1 MNNTF
6 FGKGW
11 VFKVYEK
18 RSNTNFDLLNLQYLD
33 IKKYPYLLESSA
45 RGNLNNRFSILFY
58 NPEFSIEKTNT
69 KFLTEFDKNWIK
81 EKIDQDKVIWNKK
94 ELPFSGGWF
103 VYFGYELSREIEPKL
118 KIPDSPYELPTAFVS
133 RVKTAIIFDHIDSE
147 IFIVSEDKRNFN
159 DICKSIEK
167 DFNKAFKIKKDF
179 YGSIKFLNKGSEE
192 EHQKQVKKCIDY
204 IFQGEIFQANLS
216 RLWNYKVDKGIK
228 AVDIYQ
234 QLRLKNPSPFS
245 GLVSYNNSFIIS
257 SSPERL
263 VSVNENF
270 LETRPIAG
278 TRPRGS
284 SGLQD
289 IELSNELINSDKE
302 KAEHLMLVDL
312 ERNDISKVCKPGS
325 VKVNE
330 MMTIES
336 YAHVHHIVSNVCGQ
350 KIKNISPG
358 KIISS
363 IFPGGTITG
372 CPKVRCMEILGEL
385 EKVGRGPYTGSFGY
399 ITHSGNMDVNI
410 LIRSMLL
417 ENNNLFFRAGGGIV
431 ADSAPEAETLETEA
445 KANGMLNALKFFYNV

>member
-1 MNNTF
+1 MDNIF
-6 FGKGW
+6 FGDGW
-11 VFKVYEK
+11 ACKVYENK
-18 RSNTNFDLLNLQYLD
+18 LNQKFDLLSLQSLD
-33 IKKYPYLLESSA
+33 IKKYPYLLESSS
-45 RGNLNNRFSILFY
+45 RGNVNNRFSILFY
-58 NPEFSIEKTNT
+58 KPEFSIEKTT
-69 KFLTEFDKNWIK
+69 KNFLSKFDEYWLK
-81 EKIDQDKVIWNKK
+81 EKIDQSKLVLKDKK
-94 ELPFSGGWF
+94 LPFFGGWF
-103 VYFGYELSREIEPKL
+103 VYFGYELSKEIEPKL
-118 KIPDSPYELPTAFVS
+118 NIPDSPFELPTAFAS
-133 RVKTAIIFDHIDSE
+133 RVKTAIIYDHIDDQ
-147 IFIVSEDKRNFN
+147 IFLVSEDKEKFKKICEDVETDFHQMNKVKNNFFG
-159 DICKSIEK
+159 SIEL
-167 DFNKAFKIKKDF
+167 
-179 YGSIKFLNKGSEE
+179 LNKGSDE
-192 EHQKQVKKCIDY
+192 EHQRQVKKCIKY

-216 RLWNYKVDKGIK
+216 RLWNYRVDKDIS
-228 AVDIYQ
+228 ATDIYR

-245 GLVSYNNSFIIS
+245 GLVNYKNSFIIS

-284 SGLQD
+284 SGLHD

-312 ERNDISKVCKPGS
+312 ERNDISKVCEPGS

-350 KIKNISPG
+350 KIRNISPG

-363 IFPGGTITG
+363 VFPGGTITG

-385 EKVGRGPYTGSFGY
+385 EKIGRGPYTGSFGY

-445 KANGMLNALKFFYNV
+445 KANGMLNALKFFNNV

>member
-1 MNNTF
+1 M
-6 FGKGW
+6 
-11 VFKVYEK
+11 
-18 RSNTNFDLLNLQYLD
+18 
-33 IKKYPYLLESSA
+33 
-45 RGNLNNRFSILFY
+45 
-58 NPEFSIEKTNT
+58 
-69 KFLTEFDKNWIK
+69 
-81 EKIDQDKVIWNKK
+81 
-94 ELPFSGGWF
+94 
-103 VYFGYELSREIEPKL
+103 SREIEPKL

-159 DICKSIEK
+159 DICKSIEE